1 MQDTVVT
8 VEGRFEH
15 RHAAERGTVSLDVG
29 FESDVRD
36 DAVRRTTHAHARL
49 VDQVRSMHDESA
61 GPVTWWA
68 SQRVAVW
75 AQRPW
80 SDQGARPPLVHHASV
95 QLEATFADLARLA
108 AWVEQVAV
116 LDGVTVLGVQW
127 ALTDPTRTRLL
138 EDARERAVA
147 DAIDRARAYARAL
160 GMRDVRPLAVAE
172 PGMLGDPGPGSPG
185 DEPPILAAARAM
197 VADAAEGRLDLKP
210 DELSV
215 AVRVHARF
223 AAS

>member
-29 FESDVRD
+29 FACDVRD

-49 VDQVRSMHDESA
+49 VDQVRSMYDEAA
-61 GPVTWWA
+61 GPVTRWA
-68 SQRVAVW
+68 SQRLAVW

-80 SDQGARPPLVHHASV
+80 NDQGVQLPLVHHASV
-95 QLEATFADLARLA
+95 ALDATFSDLARLA

-127 ALTDPTRTRLL
+127 SLTDATRTRLL

-147 DAIDRARAYARAL
+147 DADARARTYARAL
-160 GMRDVRPLAVAE
+160 GLRDVRPVAVAE

-185 DEPPILAAARAM
+185 EEAPMLAAARGM
-197 VADAAEGRLDLKP
+197 VADSADARLDLKP
-210 DELSV
+210 EELTV

-223 AAS
+223 RAS